1 VAVSNRPRPS
11 GETLQFMQQLWGL
24 AHSLDVVSKRMLQV
38 LGVTSPQRLVIR
50 MVGQAPGITPGDL
63 ARTLG
68 LHPSTLTGVLS
79 RLERRRFVVRDRDPE
94 DRRRRRLR
102 LTAAGVRID
111 RARRGTVEAAVRRA
125 LGRADR
131 ATIERTGA
139 MIALLV
145 HELEREGT
153 RAQSG

>member
-1 VAVSNRPRPS
+1 VAASKSNLRPS

-24 AHSLDVVSKRMLQV
+24 AHSLDVVSKRMLHV
-38 LGVTSPQRLVIR
+38 LGVTGPQRLVIR
-50 MVGQAPGITPGDL
+50 VVGQTPGITPGDL

-79 RLERRRFVVRDRDPE
+79 RLERQKLLVRDRDP
-94 DRRRRRLR
+94 DDHRRRRLR
-102 LTAAGVRID
+102 LTSAGARID

-131 ATIERTGA
+131 TTIEHTGA

-145 HELEREGT
+145 HELDREAT
-153 RAQSG
+153 